1 MAGIPTI
8 HPVATIAHRQL
19 SAAIAA
25 ELRIPAAAATESV
38 HALAAGATPQEC
50 GRARRSTRCAAPIL
64 SLTALLAAEGA
75 PLALARVT
83 ARVPAALR
91 LLRAPPRILQ
101 AAAAAAQ
108 NPKFG
113 LSCGRSTR
121 ATGRRT
127 GRSGGDR
134 RNAHGAAAAW
144 WRPRRLPRAADY
156 WRSRWRPDG
165 AALLPGD
172 GERLL
177 RKKPKRVGG
186 VGTQGVACNCCCAGR
201 STRLLQPRQHTA
213 DILQLGLG
221 PRPSSDHRSSRC
233 RRPEAAKVDPGP
245 AAKLPG
251 RSTPG

>member
-1 MAGIPTI
+1 MARLPPI
-8 HPVATIAHRQL
+8 HPVATCAHRQR

-25 ELRIPAAAATESV
+25 ELRKPAAAATESV
-38 HALAAGATPQEC
+38 VAKAAGAAPHEG

-64 SLTALLAAEGA
+64 SLTAVLAAEGA
-75 PLALARVT
+75 PLAVAANAV

-101 AAAAAAQ
+101 AAAAAAPF
-108 NPKFG
+108 PKFG
-113 LSCGRSTR
+113 LSCGRTTR

-144 WRPRRLPRAADY
+144 WRPRRRPHGAAAA
-156 WRSRWRPDG
+156 WRPRRRPHG
-165 AALLPGD
+165 EALLPG
-172 GERLL
+172 GRLL
-177 RKKPKRVGG
+177 RKNPKRVGV

-201 STRLLQPRQHTA
+201 STRLLQPRPHTA

-221 PRPSSDHRSSRC
+221 PRPSSDHRSSRW
-233 RRPEAAKVDPGP
+233 RRPEAKVDPGP
-245 AAKLPG
+245 AAEWPG
-251 RSTPG
+251 RSPPG